1 MEGEESLR
9 KFSPQVLVKDVAGR
23 SAVSLLPHIILFHG
37 TSDCSMPCAERWVKV
52 KQLTSLDFLSCSLV
66 GLYLYSGYWYELTQ
80 SKIAVK
86 LSLTIY
92 NSVVLKRICSYM
104 KERRILI
111 YFFR

>member
-9 KFSPQVLVKDVAGR
+9 KFSPQLLVKDAVR
-23 SAVSLLPHIILFHG
+23 SAVSLLPHIILLHG
-37 TSDCSMPCAERWVKV
+37 TSDCSMPPAERWVIE

-66 GLYLYSGYWYELTQ
+66 RLYLCSRYWYELTQ

-86 LSLTIY
+86 LSLMLY
-92 NSVVLKRICSYM
+92 NSVVLKRIYSYM
-104 KERRILI
+104 KGRRIVI